1 MSLKSKKIL
10 NTILNTKLLKGNK
23 ILYTFFFVLTYCM
36 NFSIRKAPSLGLAL
50 KKMFMYLPKMEFI
63 IKNSQG
69 VWAVAPFNDGIT
81 ISSDYFEE
89 GLRLWPGRSVNKR
102 IFIDIGANIGKYT
115 IVASNIFNFSH
126 ILSIEANP
134 ITVKF
139 LRKNLSLNNL
149 EQKTSVVEV
158 AVGNRIGEVTIQS
171 DVHHLGGANVVDDNN
186 QKSTH
191 DISCCVKM
199 VTVDSILLDKKI
211 DPREVDFIKIDIE
224 RMEKSALE
232 GMTMVLLGMPIKSLI
247 MIEITQDKREVLE
260 ILSRYGFVQV
270 ENIADDYLFI
280 KN

>member
-1 MSLKSKKIL
+1 
-10 NTILNTKLLKGNK
+10 
-23 ILYTFFFVLTYCM
+23 M